1 MDEKELAALNEERR
15 VEGDEW
21 VVTESHDLLAE
32 DAAQSSPDR
41 LSGESSEGATVSST
55 SRGNREEDS
64 EFELAGREERR
75 SPAAVFGSKRIGSVV
90 LPEQLLQAIQRE
102 IDSELRNKSLL
113 PTSTDENL
121 LQVTKTKSSSD
132 RHTWHSNPQSPPHP
146 ALLNTCLRPF
156 NPT

>member
-21 VVTESHDLLAE
+21 IVTESEDLSAV
-32 DAAQSSPDR
+32 DAARSSSTQ
-41 LSGESSEGATVSST
+41 LSGESSEGETVSSGF
-55 SRGNREEDS
+55 RDKGEEEN

-102 IDSELRNKSLL
+102 IDGKLHRKS
-113 PTSTDENL
+113 
-121 LQVTKTKSSSD
+121 QY
-132 RHTWHSNPQSPPHP
+132 R
-146 ALLNTCLRPF
+146 
-156 NPT
+156 